1 MQQRRLYNDD
11 SRGMGEALNEFDSL
25 GNPISVPAVYL
36 FQLFNF
42 AEEPSL
48 QREAQLKQDDPLQ
61 YFFQF
66 QTKKAK
72 SVEKSSLIAK
82 TQVKAEEFVKN
93 KQEGD
98 VFKVVLFPIE
108 KNAIQ
113 IRIENIGDIFDS
125 TSLSASSS
133 ATIDIYGLSAS
144 LYSSVNNGLSSLL
157 QINI

>member
-1 MQQRRLYNDD
+1 
-11 SRGMGEALNEFDSL
+11 
-25 GNPISVPAVYL
+25 
-36 FQLFNF
+36 
-42 AEEPSL
+42 
-48 QREAQLKQDDPLQ
+48 
-61 YFFQF
+61 
-66 QTKKAK
+66 
-72 SVEKSSLIAK
+72 
-82 TQVKAEEFVKN
+82 
-93 KQEGD
+93 

-157 QINI
+157 